1 MWDDLHDLKHPP
13 EVINSESQYKSIFVD
28 GQEVQINQQLNFHD
42 ENLMIAHTNQDD
54 PYVNYNVGPVTPYQ
68 KLKEI
73 RMRKQTG
80 NLLLN

>member
-1 MWDDLHDLKHPP
+1 
-13 EVINSESQYKSIFVD
+13 
-28 GQEVQINQQLNFHD
+28 
-42 ENLMIAHTNQDD
+42 MIAQTNQDD

-73 RMRKQTG
+73 RMRKNAG